1 MEDSESVLLRSERS
15 MEGEMKATLRRLL
28 EDPACRRMLRCW
40 FIADWPW
47 IWATGVVG
55 SRPSCHGNRSHFSQ
69 VQGCC
74 DCLYVGCSYFDCF
87 LFWGGRVGRG
97 GLKVN
102 NDMFTS
108 HSANKIKVK
117 GICIIWLPFLT
128 LSCELY
134 DIIVACYITRQ
145 TCKWKETVLLNVW

>member
-1 MEDSESVLLRSERS
+1 MEDSESVLLRSEKS

-74 DCLYVGCSYFDCF
+74 DCLYVGCSYFDFF
-87 LFWGGRVGRG
+87 LFRGEGGASK
-97 GLKVN
+97 LTICSPLIALTKSKSKVFASY
-102 NDMFTS
+102 DYYSS
-108 HSANKIKVK
+108 HFPVSCTISL
-117 GICIIWLPFLT
+117 LPVT
-128 LSCELY
+128 
-134 DIIVACYITRQ
+134 
-145 TCKWKETVLLNVW
+145 